1 MLNLRCQSTLSFSD
15 GFGSG
20 RHGRPASGRTR
31 QVVAVRR
38 RCPRQ
43 SGCCCHD
50 NATRPTAHLFASPAP
65 PRLISSLRAERRAF
79 AIAAEHAPSPCSL
92 AFVKTLPLASSKLR
106 CVLLD
111 LLHLLAKPIESR

>member
-38 RCPRQ
+38 RCPRL
-43 SGCCCHD
+43 SGRCCHD
-50 NATRPTAHLFASPAP
+50 NAMRRWIAYLFC
-65 PRLISSLRAERRAF
+65 
-79 AIAAEHAPSPCSL
+79 PCL
-92 AFVKTLPLASSKLR
+92 LASSVHAEPSATPLR
-106 CVLLD
+106 HCRRAHVVALLTRCCVIA
-111 LLHLLAKPIESR
+111 HSS